1 MTVPAISDHGLKTD
15 VKRVH
20 GCFAGGT
27 APRKKAGAEKDDTL
41 ETQQDLVY

>member
-1 MTVPAISDHGLKTD
+1 MPAISDHGLKTD

-27 APRKKAGAEKDDTL
+27 APRRQGQRKITR
-41 ETQQDLVY
+41 